1 MDSYTGLKSGAAVAM
16 RLPTISRRRFLAGS
30 LAAGVGLLASRWLAA
45 AEPSADANYF
55 VLMADTHIRR
65 NRAEE
70 RRGVKPAEA
79 FERATKEILAMPTRP
94 SGVIIA
100 GDCAEGE
107 SGGYATFREVI
118 KPLEKAKVPL
128 HLVLGNH
135 DSRDKFLAAF
145 PEMKFLP
152 IDDVKPPSK
161 LVSIW
166 ETPQANW
173 FLLDSAVRPKVH
185 TGEFG
190 ESQLAWLAKALD
202 ARADKPALVVAHH
215 HPDPF
220 RKFNGLTDTGAFLKV
235 VLPRKQVKAYFYGH
249 THIMGFAEMSGM
261 HFVNLPAMAW
271 AFDPTQPRGYVM
283 VRLRPD
289 GATLVL
295 HTLDHNDARCGQKIE
310 LAWRK

>member
-1 MDSYTGLKSGAAVAM
+1 MSFP
-16 RLPTISRRRFLAGS
+16 LPPISRRRFLAGS
-30 LAAGVGLLASRWLAA
+30 FAAGVGVLASRWGAA
-45 AEPSADANYF
+45 AEPSADANHF
-55 VLMADTHIRR
+55 VLMADTHLMRRAEDMRR
-65 NRAEE
+65 N
-70 RRGVKPAEA
+70 VKPAEA
-79 FERATKEILAMPTRP
+79 FEQASKEILALPTRP

-107 SGGYATFREVI
+107 SGGYATFGEVI
-118 KPLEKAKVPL
+118 KPLEKAELPL

-135 DSRDKFLAAF
+135 DRRDKFLAAF
-145 PEMKFLP
+145 PNMKFLP
-152 IDDVKPPSK
+152 IGDETPPSK

-166 ETPQANW
+166 ETPRANW
-173 FLLDSAVRPKVH
+173 FLLDSTARPKIQ

-190 ESQLAWLAKALD
+190 RAQLAWLTKALD
-202 ARADKPALVVAHH
+202 ARVDKPALVVAHH

-220 RKFNGLTDTGAFLKV
+220 RKFNGLTDTAAFLKV

-249 THIMGFAEMSGM
+249 SHVWGLTEMSGM

-271 AFDPTQPRGYVM
+271 AFDPTQPRGFVTVE
-283 VRLRPD
+283 VRRD

-295 HTLDHNDARCGQKIE
+295 HTLDHKDARCGQKID